1 MNYESFAEY
10 LNLAS
15 ESAHENAVKHGFYKD
30 IENILDYC
38 AVNEVPL
45 YATMAERDFILAQ
58 LAKVG
63 SEVGEAVACIQHSER
78 MDGLSEELADII
90 IRVIDLACWLGY
102 SIGDDVKNKMM
113 KNALRPYM
121 HGKTC

>member
-15 ESAHENAVKHGFYKD
+15 ESAHENAVRHGFYQD
-30 IENILDYC
+30 IENLLDYC
-38 AVNEVPL
+38 FVNEIPQ
-45 YATMAERDFILAQ
+45 YAVTAKRDFVLSQ
-58 LAKVG
+58 LAKIG

-90 IRVIDLACWLGY
+90 IRVIDLANWMEY
-102 SIGDDVKNKMM
+102 KIGDDVKNKMI